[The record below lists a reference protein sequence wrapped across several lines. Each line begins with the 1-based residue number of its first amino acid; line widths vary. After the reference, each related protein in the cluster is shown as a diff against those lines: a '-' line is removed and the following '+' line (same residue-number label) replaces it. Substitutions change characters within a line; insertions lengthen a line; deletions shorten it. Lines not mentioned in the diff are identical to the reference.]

1 MGKHAAEDGNAWG
14 CRRYRDHS
22 VAAVGELAGLAYIQ
36 VGALFDLIF
45 APFFS
50 RQRQA

>member
-1 MGKHAAEDGNAWG
+1 
-14 CRRYRDHS
+14 
-22 VAAVGELAGLAYIQ
+22 VPAVGELAGLAYIQ

-50 RQRQA
+50 G